1 MDFSFRH
8 YVVTMSSLC
17 YLHVIIV
24 VLFNFF
30 LGTRAYASWWLLGE
44 LQALS
49 AFEPHICPNMPL
61 SPEQRILCERS
72 PRVMASI
79 RDGAVKGIDEC
90 KYQFRNERWNCS
102 TTGKWQHV
110 FGKVMQRGSRE
121 AAFVHAITSAGVTYA
136 VTQACSLGVLPDC
149 SCDRKKVGK
158 GPDGSFEWGGCSDD
172 VKYGMEFAQN
182 FIDAVEIGRHDARA
196 NMNRHNNRAGR
207 RAVKRILKPHCKCH
221 GPTQSCPTRTC
232 WQQLLDFREAGSYL
246 KEQYNKAVHVT
257 VRQEGSEM
265 SLIPVKG
272 ANKRL
277 GKNELVFLTSSP
289 NYCVKNNETG
299 SLGTSGREC
308 NKTSTGADSCENL
321 CCGRGY
327 DTTRVTRVFQCKCKF
342 HWCCEVRCERCEVTS
357 DVHTCKTEKGKERK
371 GRGRKGRGRKRR
383 GRRRKPKEVLR
394 TKRSVFVEEDFDLD
408 RWMDG
413 DPHESRAENNDET
426 TWWPE
431 QSKVSVINGRPRLNE
446 EILKLYNEWRAIRQ
460 KTALK
465 TKYAANPISSWWRN
479 VLDYF
484 KFWLQ

>member
-1 MDFSFRH
+1 MFRRWSESWSPIVNATARLSLARPGPAGSSCWTSARLGATSRSSTTKQSTSQFVRKALRCH
-8 YVVTMSSLC
+8 WYGSRAPTSVWEKTNLSSWRHRQIIASKIMKQVRRKLYCYVMWPDVSWLKKFLLKTTRK
-17 YLHVIIV
+17 
-24 VLFNFF
+24 FF
-30 LGTRAYASWWLLGE
+30 LRFY
-44 LQALS
+44 
-49 AFEPHICPNMPL
+49 
-61 SPEQRILCERS
+61 
-72 PRVMASI
+72 
-79 RDGAVKGIDEC
+79 GI
-90 KYQFRNERWNCS
+90 
-102 TTGKWQHV
+102 
-110 FGKVMQRGSRE
+110 
-121 AAFVHAITSAGVTYA
+121 
-136 VTQACSLGVLPDC
+136 
-149 SCDRKKVGK
+149 
-158 GPDGSFEWGGCSDD
+158 
-172 VKYGMEFAQN
+172 
-182 FIDAVEIGRHDARA
+182 
-196 NMNRHNNRAGR
+196 
-207 RAVKRILKPHCKCH
+207 
-221 GPTQSCPTRTC
+221 
-232 WQQLLDFREAGSYL
+232 
-246 KEQYNKAVHVT
+246 
-257 VRQEGSEM
+257 
-265 SLIPVKG
+265 
-272 ANKRL
+272 
-277 GKNELVFLTSSP
+277 
-289 NYCVKNNETG
+289 G
-299 SLGTSGREC
+299 SLGTSSREC
-308 NKTSTGADSCENL
+308 NKTSTGTDSCEHL